1 MKELDL
7 GQSDFKNIIENDNYF
22 IDKTLFIEEVIR
34 TQKKVLLF
42 PRPRRFGKTLNL
54 SIFLLRFSDL

>member
-1 MKELDL
+1 MKELNL

-34 TQKKVLLF
+34 TQKSVLLF

-54 SIFLLRFSDL
+54 SMS